1 MKQEK
6 MLVSG
11 QLAKTFPG
19 ATCSTWGKFLMR
31 IGVWLFILAL
41 SAPMSGTAGA
51 AAKTEILVGTPLPV
65 TGMLAAAALEQK
77 WAYEQA
83 VADINKKG
91 GIFVKEYGKKLP
103 VRLIIGDAE
112 SDPGKAVAAMERLI
126 KLDKVDVMLSG
137 FTTNHILPTC
147 MTADKYKKYYHCTTC
162 LLPPWK
168 EGKYKWSTLF
178 FFDLGQASDVPFQL
192 MNSLSKADRPQRLA
206 LLMEDTIDGRAF
218 GGGFKDSA
226 KKFGYSFV
234 VDEPMAVDAK
244 DYSSQILK
252 FKTKDVDGILIFG
265 SNTDCTTFVRQ
276 MKEVGLN
283 TKYFH
288 GWKGTWSHEFYK
300 ALGKDAD
307 YTLMDGFWSEDFPY
321 PGAKELG
328 QRYVKDFGKHSVS
341 IGLYYALCQILWEA
355 IEKAGSLDS
364 AKIRDAVLAN
374 EFKGTVMGDVKYG
387 KDQIAVHL
395 STAHQW
401 WDGYQE
407 LAFPIMEKGWKVKVM
422 PPWDKR

>member
-1 MKQEK
+1 MTMKQEK

-288 GWKGTWSHEFYK
+288 GWKGTWSH
-300 ALGKDAD
+300 
-307 YTLMDGFWSEDFPY
+307 
-321 PGAKELG
+321 
-328 QRYVKDFGKHSVS
+328 
-341 IGLYYALCQILWEA
+341 
-355 IEKAGSLDS
+355 
-364 AKIRDAVLAN
+364 
-374 EFKGTVMGDVKYG
+374 
-387 KDQIAVHL
+387 
-395 STAHQW
+395 
-401 WDGYQE
+401 
-407 LAFPIMEKGWKVKVM
+407 
-422 PPWDKR
+422 